1 MSSMGNIDMPLFDQS
16 AEYYRLREGHER
28 ALALA
33 AKTNEQRNQHLVA
46 AGRYAALAVGSD
58 EPDLDTGA

>member
-1 MSSMGNIDMPLFDQS
+1 MISKEGADMRLMDQS

-33 AKTNEQRNQHLVA
+33 ARTGAQRARHLQTA
-46 AGRYAALAVGSD
+46 DHYAALAGHLRDAGPLVGR
-58 EPDLDTGA
+58 

>member
-1 MSSMGNIDMPLFDQS
+1 MGIIDMSLFDQS

-33 AKTNEQRNQHLVA
+33 AKTNEQRDLHLLTA
-46 AGRYAALAVGSD
+46 ARYAALAVGSG
-58 EPDLDTGA
+58 EPDSKPGC

>member
-1 MSSMGNIDMPLFDQS
+1 MIDMPLLDQS

-33 AKTNEQRNQHLVA
+33 AKTSEQRDWHLMTA
-46 AGRYAALAVGSD
+46 ARYAALAVGSD
-58 EPDLDTGA
+58 EPDLESGI

>member
-1 MSSMGNIDMPLFDQS
+1 MGIFDMPIFDQS

-33 AKTNEQRNQHLVA
+33 AKTNEQRDQHLLTA
-46 AGRYAALAVGSD
+46 ARYAALAVGSE
-58 EPDLDTGA
+58 EPDLQSGR

>member
-1 MSSMGNIDMPLFDQS
+1 MTSKEGVGMRLTDQS

-33 AKTNEQRNQHLVA
+33 AKTGAQRARHLQA
-46 AGRYAALAVGSD
+46 ADDYAALAGHAREAEHLVGR
-58 EPDLDTGA
+58 